1 MADRSLF
8 SRITGGAYLIL
19 AITLSGALPVA
30 EARAAAASP
39 ATAHVEEPGDRNCP
53 PIHDHGDCTI
63 CRTLR
68 LMARGEAAPAFES
81 GRARLEIRP
90 VAPADTYVLLRL
102 GDAWRSRAPPTA

>member
-8 SRITGGAYLIL
+8 SRITGGAYLVL
-19 AITLSGALPVA
+19 AITLSGVLPVA
-30 EARAAAASP
+30 EARAVAASP

-68 LMARGEAAPAFES
+68 LVARGEAAPAFES
-81 GRARLEIRP
+81 GGSRLEIPP
-90 VAPADTYVLLRL
+90 VEPAVTYVLLRL
-102 GDAWRSRAPPTA
+102 GDAWRSRAPPSV